1 MSGQCSDRRG
11 QAGGERQVTIGV
23 EQRQQVAL
31 LLDEMGFEARQ
42 LRVELGLRPAREQM
56 PAEAQCGVMLTGQL
70 GETAVA
76 FHGGS
81 LRQLLEEEYQ
91 TPLLKSQFI

>member
-1 MSGQCSDRRG
+1 MPFPADSALGALMATLPRAGQV
-11 QAGGERQVTIGV
+11 QWI
-23 EQRQQVAL
+23 
-31 LLDEMGFEARQ
+31 
-42 LRVELGLRPAREQM
+42 GLRPAREQM
-56 PAEAQCGVMLTGQL
+56 PAEAQRGVMLTGQL

-91 TPLLKSQFI
+91 TPLLKSQLI